1 MLFGR
6 TRTLSDEQRSE
17 QSERARKTI
26 TKEELWW
33 RGRIGR
39 LEDKIHTALSA
50 AAGIRVTTA
59 DLVRW
64 VYSGPGGTCRRAKEP
79 IPDPYYRRH

>member
-1 MLFGR
+1 MG
-6 TRTLSDEQRSE
+6 QI
-17 QSERARKTI
+17 A
-26 TKEELWW
+26 LWW

-59 DLVRW
+59 DLLRW
-64 VYSGPGGTCRRAKEP
+64 VYFGARWDMHAEGLRSQFRIHTTGRRNG
-79 IPDPYYRRH
+79 HH